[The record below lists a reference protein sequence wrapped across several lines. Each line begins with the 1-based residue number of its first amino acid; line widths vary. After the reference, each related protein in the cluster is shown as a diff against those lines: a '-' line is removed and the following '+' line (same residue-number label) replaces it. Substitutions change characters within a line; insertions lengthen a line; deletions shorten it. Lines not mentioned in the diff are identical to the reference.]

1 MSKPKYCLFCYASQ
15 QARKAGEMEYTV
27 DAGCLDEVAM
37 IVEAELAEGMYCVS
51 VYERQP
57 FAAPMQ
63 FVEAHIQ
70 PLVAAA

>member
-1 MSKPKYCLFCYASQ
+1 MNKPKYCLFCYTTK
-15 QARKAGEMEYTV
+15 QARRDGEMEYTV
-27 DAGCLDEVAM
+27 DAECLDDVEM
-37 IVEAELAEGMYCVS
+37 IVETELAEGMYCVS

-70 PLVAAA
+70 PLVAA